1 LSYDGRAQQIQ
12 AKDMATVNPKRTT
25 NSSKSHFDRRQFLKL
40 GVAGGAAAMVEPSS
54 SCTSKIPPPPEQGV
68 RPFEL
73 DETTIAALQDAMKS
87 GRLTA
92 HSITEKYLTRIGEL
106 DRRGPSL
113 HSVIEVNPDA
123 LAIARE
129 LDRERKAKGPRGPL
143 HGIPVLVKDNI
154 GTRDR
159 MTTTAGSLALEGS
172 IPLHDSFVAE
182 QLRKAGAIL
191 LGKANLSE
199 WANFRSDHSTSGW
212 SGRGGQARNP
222 YALDRN
228 PCGSSSGS
236 GVAASANLCPVALGT
251 ETDGSIVCPSSTNG
265 IVGIKPTVGLASRS
279 GVVPI
284 SHTQDTAG
292 PMARTVAD
300 AATLLGSMTG
310 VDPRDPATLASR
322 GKTQPDYTKFL
333 DASSLKGAR
342 IGVVRQLFGY
352 STFVDKLADDAIA
365 AMKDQGAVIVDPAE
379 IETFKQMGDGEFD
392 VLLYEFKADLNAYLS
407 ALGPKAPVHS
417 LKEIIVFNEKHARE
431 EMPYFGQ
438 ETFIKAEA
446 KGPLS
451 SSEYQKALV
460 KCRTL
465 SGEKGIDATM
475 EKYKLDALVA
485 PTGAPAWTTDLVN
498 GDHDTGGSS
507 GPAAIAGYPHV
518 TVPAGYVFGLPVG
531 ISFFGRA
538 WSEPTLIK
546 LAYAF
551 EQATKFRKP
560 PKFLP
565 TADLS
570 V

>member
-1 LSYDGRAQQIQ
+1 M
-12 AKDMATVNPKRTT
+12 KPKKNT
-25 NSSKSHFDRRQFLKL
+25 NSGKSQIDRRRFLQV
-40 GVAGGAAAMVEPSS
+40 GIAGGAAVAASPSS
-54 SCTSKIPPPPEQGV
+54 RAAEAGDAGAGI

-73 DETTIAALQDAMKS
+73 DETTLAALQDAMKS
-87 GRLTA
+87 GKMTS
-92 HSITEKYLTRIGEL
+92 HSITQKYLKRIEEL
-106 DRRGPSL
+106 DHRGPSL
-113 HSVIEVNPDA
+113 HSFIEVNPDA
-123 LAIARE
+123 LAIARD

-154 GTRDR
+154 GTADR
-159 MTTTAGSLALEGS
+159 MTTTAGSLALAGS
-172 IPLHDSFVAE
+172 TPPQDSFVVA
-182 QLRKAGAIL
+182 QLRKAGAII

-199 WANFRSDHSTSGW
+199 WANFRSSNSTSGW

-236 GVAASANLCPVALGT
+236 GVAVSANLCPVALGT
-251 ETDGSIVCPSSTNG
+251 ETNGSIVCPSSTNG
-265 IVGIKPTVGLASRS
+265 IVGIKPTVGLVSRS
-279 GVVPI
+279 VVVPI

-292 PMARTVAD
+292 PMARSVAD
-300 AATLLGSMTG
+300 AATLLGRMTG
-310 VDPRDPATLASR
+310 VDPHDPATLASR
-322 GKTQPDYTKFL
+322 GKSLADYTKFL
-333 DASSLKGAR
+333 DAGGLRGAR
-342 IGVVRQLFGY
+342 LGVVRGLFGY
-352 STFVDKLADDAIA
+352 NEFVDKLADAAIA

-379 IETFKQMGDGEFD
+379 IETLKHMGEGELD
-392 VLLYEFKADLNAYLS
+392 VLLYEFKADLNAYLA
-407 ALGPKAPVHS
+407 ALGPKAPMNS
-417 LKEIIVFNEKHARE
+417 LKEIIEFNQTHARE

-438 ETFIKAEA
+438 DTFIKAEA

-451 SSEYQKALV
+451 SPEYEKALDE
-460 KCRTL
+460 CRTL
-465 SGEKGIDATM
+465 SREKGIDATM

-485 PTGAPAWTTDLVN
+485 PTGAPAWPTDLVN

-507 GPAAIAGYPHV
+507 SPAAIAGYPHV

-570 V
+570 L